1 MCVALNQRFP
11 SNDVF
16 GAHRATGISEI
27 TADMLPGRNTP
38 RGGIDPASIVLA
50 LFVFSNGA
58 RLQSMR
64 LMGDGEVQ
72 LESMTRLLEVS

>member
-1 MCVALNQRFP
+1 MCVALNQQFP
-11 SNDVF
+11 WNDVV

-27 TADMLPGRNTP
+27 TADMLPGRNTS
-38 RGGIDPASIVLA
+38 RGIDPASIVLA
-50 LFVFSNGA
+50 LFVFSDGA